1 MSEPDRTQD
10 IPTTLP
16 RFRAQLAQ
24 LSHSQAGLP
33 PDTHKRYK
41 RGLVPTTFINLL
53 RRRPDLARA
62 LCADLVDDHRDA
74 A

>member
-1 MSEPDRTQD
+1 MSDQDR
-10 IPTTLP
+10 TLP
-16 RFRAQLAQ
+16 RFQSELAR
-24 LSHSQAGLP
+24 LSHSESGLP

-41 RGLVPTTFINLL
+41 RGLVPSTFIRLL